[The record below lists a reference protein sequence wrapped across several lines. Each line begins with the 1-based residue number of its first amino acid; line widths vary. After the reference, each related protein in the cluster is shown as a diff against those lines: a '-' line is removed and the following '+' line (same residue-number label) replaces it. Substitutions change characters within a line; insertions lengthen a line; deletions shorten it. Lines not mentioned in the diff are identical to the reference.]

1 MPLHKGLCN
10 RALIMSVGH
19 FEYGVNLNRRPG
31 VRKDQK
37 KLHRA
42 LSKLG
47 FKVDIHTDLNS
58 EEIYQLFMKESKR
71 PVKDCFIAVLSS
83 HGEDGCVFGADGKP
97 VRLSQIFTYF
107 DNECMENTAKLF
119 FIQACRGGGLDDG
132 VEVDSVDGAEENFS
146 LDLLVPIDTAVMY
159 ATAPGKAFHNI
170 SLLLCAFVSIPNT
183 LLPLGYAAFTH
194 PCGSVFLQ
202 TFCKLLEEDGN
213 RNMEL
218 TRLMTRLCHR
228 VAYTFQAK
236 GRDFSGK
243 RQMPCLL
250 SRMTREVYPFA
261 EAGKDTGVLGLSAS
275 AMISTENVSDSM
287 PSIS

>member
-1 MPLHKGLCN
+1 
-10 RALIMSVGH
+10 
-19 FEYGVNLNRRPG
+19 
-31 VRKDQK
+31 
-37 KLHRA
+37 
-42 LSKLG
+42 
-47 FKVDIHTDLNS
+47 
-58 EEIYQLFMKESKR
+58 R

-159 ATAPGKAFHNI
+159 ATAP
-170 SLLLCAFVSIPNT
+170 
-183 LLPLGYAAFTH
+183 YAAFTH

-250 SRMTREVYPFA
+250 SRMTREV
-261 EAGKDTGVLGLSAS
+261 
-275 AMISTENVSDSM
+275 
-287 PSIS
+287 